1 MGSLKTAA
9 VFGFSLACVAADTTG
24 AMADKVPFT
33 RIVALAGDPVISG
46 GTLTGMTFPIMNN
59 NGRVGFLTTINNA
72 PGGPGTDRR
81 MYVNDGG
88 FFSREVVREGESV
101 PGGDGLFAHFSTP
114 ILNDTGHVLFSATLS
129 GTSGGAD
136 NDTGIYLST
145 VLDSV
150 SDPTQVA
157 RMGASAPDDNGVFS
171 SFKSLSL
178 NESGLSVFEATLSST
193 ADGSFDDAGIYLG
206 GPNGLTQIARK
217 GQPVPGGNGVFAE
230 FSPPRLNDAGQ
241 ISFFA
246 ELSQTSGTVRD
257 DTAIYLYDPQS
268 GLTELVREGQPYA
281 ESTWIG
287 NINIDLTNGF
297 NNAGEVVF
305 PHGFTTASN
314 NSAMLRVGPN
324 GAITELFREGD
335 PAPDGNGTL
344 DYGTAAR
351 VVNDAGRT
359 TTTVFIDNS
368 NGGGSDNTGVIL
380 ADGTNDPVMILR
392 EDQPALDGNGEFAT
406 FYTSAV
412 NNAGQVVVSG
422 QLRGTEEDFLDNE
435 LIYFIDP
442 QLGMHKVA
450 REGDTLYGSLV
461 RTVNAGANAGLIDS
475 GAVVYRFR
483 LYDGRYGIAV
493 WQLVDRVPGDTDGD
507 FDIDDADLGHAFGNY
522 TGPLAQGTGNKTG
535 ADGDTDGDGDVDD
548 ADLGAAFAA
557 YTGPRTPIEIP
568 EPSTLALVGCAGL
581 LLCRR
586 RRG

>member
-1 MGSLKTAA
+1 MSVVGLALVLCVPDAA
-9 VFGFSLACVAADTTG
+9 G
-24 AMADKVPFT
+24 ALPDKVPFT
-33 RIVALAGDPVISG
+33 RIVSLTGDPVISG
-46 GTLTGMTFPIMNN
+46 GTLGGMTFPIMNN

-88 FFSREVVREGESV
+88 FFSREVVREGDAA
-101 PGGDGLFAHFSTP
+101 PNGDGLFAEFSTP
-114 ILNDTGHVLFSATLS
+114 ILNDSGHVLFSATLS
-129 GTSGGAD
+129 GTSVGAD
-136 NDTGIYLST
+136 NDAGVYLSS
-145 VLDSV
+145 VLDDV
-150 SDPTQVA
+150 ADPIQVA
-157 RMGASAPDDNGVFS
+157 RKGASAPDNNGVFS

-178 NESGLSVFEATLSST
+178 NETGLSVFESTLTGTAGASS
-193 ADGSFDDAGIYLG
+193 DDAGIYLA

-217 GQPVPGGNGVFAE
+217 GQSAPGGNGVFAE
-230 FSPPRLNDAGQ
+230 FGTPRLNDAGQ
-241 ISFFA
+241 ISFMA
-246 ELSQTSGTVRD
+246 ELAQTSKSIQD
-257 DTAIYLYDPQS
+257 DTALYLYDPQS
-268 GLTELVREGQPYA
+268 GLTELLREGQPYGSDA
-281 ESTWIG
+281 WIG
-287 NINIDLTNGF
+287 DINIDLTNGF

-305 PHGFTTASN
+305 PHRLTTASN
-314 NSAMLRVGPN
+314 NPAMLRVGPN
-324 GAITELFREGD
+324 GTITELFREGD

-344 DYGTAAR
+344 DYGTSAR
-351 VVNDAGRT
+351 VLNDAGRM

-368 NGGGSDNTGVIL
+368 DGGSSDNTGVIL
-380 ADGTNDPVMILR
+380 ADGTNDPVMVLR

-493 WQLVDRVPGDTDGD
+493 WQLVDRLPGDTDGD